1 MTDDS
6 GSHANAGPAT
16 QALGGGARAAA
27 PWGAIAGLAVV
38 AGLAVLDANWRGVI
52 SATVVIGPFVTA
64 LLGTPR
70 QTVAVAVAA
79 VAACAAS
86 GAWNDNFGSDDYL
99 LRLVVVVAGAGIAVS
114 TARSRMRLSRDRVR
128 FHLLSAAAE
137 ISDAAGTVQETIQ
150 RLSDLLVPE
159 LADVCVMDVVR
170 DGVTERLA
178 VAAHGPPAGEIRDGL
193 LERARAAAE
202 RPSATPAGT
211 AMRGGRPYLIEHAD
225 DAVIRAAARD
235 DEDLRFLRSIHGR
248 STIIV
253 PLRARGRTIGSMAL
267 IVTEA
272 SGRRYH
278 ADDLQFAGVLSGRVA
293 LALDNA
299 GLFSAV
305 ESLEAQQ
312 SAALGGLA
320 EAVTIQN
327 PAGELVYAN
336 EAAARLL
343 GFASADELVGM
354 PAERVAEAFVY
365 VTEDGAPLR
374 REAAPGRRWLAGGA
388 PEPLLVRARHRETG
402 EERWQL
408 LKATAVLDPD

>member
-38 AGLAVLDANWRGVI
+38 AGLAVLDPNWRGVI

-170 DGVTERLA
+170 DGVTDRRPLA
-178 VAAHGPPAGEIRDGL
+178 APRPPAGGN
-193 LERARAAAE
+193 
-202 RPSATPAGT
+202 P
-211 AMRGGRPYLIEHAD
+211 RGPPR
-225 DAVIRAAARD
+225 
-235 DEDLRFLRSIHGR
+235 
-248 STIIV
+248 
-253 PLRARGRTIGSMAL
+253 RARG
-267 IVTEA
+267 
-272 SGRRYH
+272 
-278 ADDLQFAGVLSGRVA
+278 AG
-293 LALDNA
+293 
-299 GLFSAV
+299 
-305 ESLEAQQ
+305 
-312 SAALGGLA
+312 GGPPPP
-320 EAVTIQN
+320 
-327 PAGELVYAN
+327 PAG
-336 EAAARLL
+336 
-343 GFASADELVGM
+343 
-354 PAERVAEAFVY
+354 
-365 VTEDGAPLR
+365 APR
-374 REAAPGRRWLAGGA
+374 
-388 PEPLLVRARHRETG
+388 
-402 EERWQL
+402 
-408 LKATAVLDPD
+408 